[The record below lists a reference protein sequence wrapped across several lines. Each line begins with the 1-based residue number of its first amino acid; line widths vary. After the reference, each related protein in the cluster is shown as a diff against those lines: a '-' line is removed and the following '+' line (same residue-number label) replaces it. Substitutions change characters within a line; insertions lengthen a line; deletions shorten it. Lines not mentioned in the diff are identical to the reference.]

1 MTTAD
6 VQELIS
12 RGDFHHA
19 THRPQQFDSLFI
31 YQRDDDGFR
40 GYTLFG
46 GVSNRTDPTTFA
58 QVSEIVRHTGISVG
72 AFGNG

>member
-1 MTTAD
+1 
-6 VQELIS
+6 
-12 RGDFHHA
+12 
-19 THRPQQFDSLFI
+19 
-31 YQRDDDGFR
+31 
-40 GYTLFG
+40 LFG